1 MKKSI
6 SVLFILTFTVLTS
19 FAQKAEV
26 LYFKANLAC
35 CAGKACANLEG
46 QVKAVVDKNFKA
58 TEVAFKTV
66 MLADSANT
74 ALVNKFSAKSQT
86 VVVVQTKKKKAL
98 SKDVSELVK
107 NFSRTKDEAAFEK
120 DFVAAIKELL

>member
-1 MKKSI
+1 MKKSLVFI
-6 SVLFILTFTVLTS
+6 SVLTFFALTT

-35 CAGKACANLEG
+35 CAAKACSNIEG
-46 QVKAVVDKNFKA
+46 QVKAVVEKNFNA
-58 TEVAFKTV
+58 NEVVFKSI
-66 MLADSANT
+66 MIADSANT
-74 ALVNKFSAKSQT
+74 ELVNKYSAKSQT

-98 SKDVSELVK
+98 NKDVSDLVK
-107 NFSRTKDEAAFEK
+107 NFSRSRDEAAFEK